1 MVGFVGA
8 RPLPCGKPRRFV
20 WLGTG
25 SNLLFEGGA
34 GLLLLALVVFCPK
47 VARVQLS
54 EPDEADYTR

>member
-25 SNLLFEGGA
+25 SNLLFEGVA

-47 VARVQLS
+47 VARFS
-54 EPDEADYTR
+54 